1 MNPKKD
7 GSLAGYSPPFE
18 ELRLG
23 STPLPIGLDR
33 TLGAKCHVN
42 EVQAGR
48 DGSDSTAVDGDC
60 QIVMR
65 MRMWASRYTRQGF
78 PGEVDRGSLLA
89 QGVCWQ

>member
-7 GSLAGYSPPFE
+7 GSLAGYLPPFE

-33 TLGAKCHVN
+33 TLGVKRHVN
-42 EVQAGR
+42 EVQSGR
-48 DGSDSTAVDGDC
+48 DGSDSTAVAGDC

-65 MRMWASRYTRQGF
+65 MRVGLSL
-78 PGEVDRGSLLA
+78 PVVVDLDMMVTTGSVEG
-89 QGVCWQ
+89 QS

>member
-7 GSLAGYSPPFE
+7 GSLAGYLPPFE

-33 TLGAKCHVN
+33 TLGVKRHVN

-48 DGSDSTAVDGDC
+48 DGSDTTAVDGDC

-65 MRMWASRYTRQGF
+65 MRVGLSL
-78 PGEVDRGSLLA
+78 PVVVDLDMMVTTGSVEG
-89 QGVCWQ
+89 QS